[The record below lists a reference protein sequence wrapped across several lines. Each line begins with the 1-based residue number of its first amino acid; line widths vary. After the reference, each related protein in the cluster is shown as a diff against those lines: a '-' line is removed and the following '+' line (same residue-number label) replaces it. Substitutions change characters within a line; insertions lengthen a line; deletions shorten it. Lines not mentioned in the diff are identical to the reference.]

1 MLHCDICLNL
11 VVKLSHFHYKTHLKS
26 VLYYTYILLG
36 QVKLEKK
43 DIGSY
48 ENFANVINLTVKF
61 IS

>member
-1 MLHCDICLNL
+1 MIFVVNL

-26 VLYYTYILLG
+26 GLYYTYILLG
-36 QVKLEKK
+36 KAKLEKK

-61 IS
+61 TS